1 VGFSPQPSEAERLI
15 IGYQYALL
23 RRTIP
28 ELSGTAVAGER
39 TTLLLWFAVLFV
51 GVAVGL
57 VGLVMATAG
66 KWARHWGDPR
76 IHIAVQMT

>member
-39 TTLLLWFAVLFV
+39 TTLLLWLLFSLSEWLS
-51 GVAVGL
+51 GWLAL
-57 VGLVMATAG
+57 
-66 KWARHWGDPR
+66 
-76 IHIAVQMT
+76 